1 MKKKEE
7 KDNEENKKRNVYKL
21 NSRLKEVKDV
31 WDKWPVKSQIYRYNQ
46 LLLKEEELVQDFM
59 SQTREDNFQ
68 TRFLFQNEQERNEFT
83 REMLKD
89 LKFKVLFFLH
99 ILIENQDRDA
109 VMFALKE
116 MLQKGFVEEEIDRL
130 DDQTLNQL
138 QTFFEEKTS
147 S

>member
-1 MKKKEE
+1 MKKKKE
-7 KDNEENKKRNVYKL
+7 DNEERKRNVYKI

-68 TRFLFQNEQERNEFT
+68 TRFLFQNEQERTEFT

-138 QTFFEEKTS
+138 QTFFEEKS
-147 S
+147 SS